1 MMQIKAG
8 VFIRD
13 RPGVG
18 NLIGVERALITDNLV
33 KFQAQ
38 SVISRD
44 TCTSATELEQEE
56 TECFHLFSMIP
67 FMTVAYDLVRNTCRL
82 SESDV
87 VLSRRTNQSQ
97 GWESNV
103 IICLFFCFCS

>member
-8 VFIRD
+8 VFTRD

-44 TCTSATELEQEE
+44 TSATELE
-56 TECFHLFSMIP
+56 
-67 FMTVAYDLVRNTCRL
+67 
-82 SESDV
+82 
-87 VLSRRTNQSQ
+87 
-97 GWESNV
+97 
-103 IICLFFCFCS
+103 

>member
-1 MMQIKAG
+1 MQIKAG

-44 TCTSATELEQEE
+44 TSATELEQEE

-87 VLSRRTNQSQ
+87 VLSRRTNQSH

>member
-8 VFIRD
+8 VFTRD
-13 RPGVG
+13 RSGVG

-44 TCTSATELEQEE
+44 TSSTELE
-56 TECFHLFSMIP
+56 
-67 FMTVAYDLVRNTCRL
+67 
-82 SESDV
+82 
-87 VLSRRTNQSQ
+87 
-97 GWESNV
+97 
-103 IICLFFCFCS
+103 